1 MVYASLERH
10 IKTNFKGQ
18 NRYKWHRVDTS
29 IEKEASIWEKNKKL
43 LKTCGSEIF
52 FFKWPDKHA

>member
-52 FFKWPDKHA
+52 FF